1 MANFEVNNVSIST
14 LLGYVTDGTIAIPE
28 IQRPFVW
35 DTKKVRDLVDSLYK
49 GYPVGY
55 IITWKSANIKL
66 KDGSSSEGKQILIDG
81 QQRITALT
89 AAFLGMEVLNDEYKK
104 HRVKIS
110 FNLKNESFA
119 THTPSLENS
128 SEWISDISL
137 LLKEGADIY
146 SIAKKYSDDNT
157 MDISKVFST
166 IQKVQKMKNT
176 QIGRIDIASS
186 VDVDTVTEIFIR
198 INSKGVSLSQADFV
212 MSKISVNEKYEGND
226 IRKVIDYFCHII
238 KIPNDYSVIKERDVE
253 FSSKDIFSKLSWLNG
268 YSDNLYKP
276 SYIDALRVS
285 FTSKF
290 KRGKLQDLVALL
302 SGRDFELRTNT
313 EEIAEESF
321 KTLYDG
327 VKDFI
332 NETNYK
338 RFMMI
343 IKSTGVIDESLI
355 RSQNTINFAYILY
368 LLLKEKQFQPEKM
381 EKIVRQWFILSILT
395 QRYSSSPESQ
405 FDSDVRRFNEVD
417 NIEEYVKNTISGSL
431 SDAFWDNILIDKL
444 DTAGTN
450 SPYWKLYMASLIKGG
465 AKGFLSTGIRV
476 EDLHKER
483 GDIHHIFPKDYL
495 VKSGINDKR
504 RYNQIANYVLMQS
517 EVNIQVGNKAPKDY
531 FSILQQQ
538 IDSNETRYGG
548 IISNDE
554 LKNNLCDNCIPNEI
568 SSMSYHEYEEFLIM
582 RRKLMASKMKDY
594 FNNL

>member
-368 LLLKEKQFQPEKM
+368 LLLKEKQLQPEKM